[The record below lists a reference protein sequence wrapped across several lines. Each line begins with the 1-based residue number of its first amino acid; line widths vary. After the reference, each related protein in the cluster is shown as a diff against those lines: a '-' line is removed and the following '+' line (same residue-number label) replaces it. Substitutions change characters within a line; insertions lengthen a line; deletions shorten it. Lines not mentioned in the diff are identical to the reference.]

1 MGYVNMKI
9 EQIQASTLVG
19 LIQKNPTLDLLLL
32 AVLHFDNQ
40 LSIYAYY
47 LKEIFLIEY
56 LQQIK
61 NLSQSDFVKDFFKY
75 SNTFN

>member
-40 LSIYAYY
+40 LSMPI
-47 LKEIFLIEY
+47 I
-56 LQQIK
+56 
-61 NLSQSDFVKDFFKY
+61 
-75 SNTFN
+75 